1 MKVTMLDITTL
12 LWNTTLVVDTVII
25 AVHFVKK
32 GQGNAYFAKLMI

>member
-25 AVHFVKK
+25 AVHFIER
-32 GQGNAYFAKLMI
+32 GQGDAYFAKLII